1 MKLAPLAYCDKIAS
15 VIKSA
20 LLKHDPD
27 GIIGLVDGVNMDL
40 HPTEGWLV
48 STKKTIKV
56 CDMNEKWYKVTVE
69 EL

>member
-1 MKLAPLAYCDKIAS
+1 MNLAYCDKIAA

-20 LLKHDPD
+20 LLKYDPD
-27 GIIGLVDGVNMDL
+27 GIIGLVDGVKMDL
-40 HPTEGWLV
+40 HPTQGYML

-56 CDMNEKWYKVTVE
+56 CDMNEKWYQVPIE